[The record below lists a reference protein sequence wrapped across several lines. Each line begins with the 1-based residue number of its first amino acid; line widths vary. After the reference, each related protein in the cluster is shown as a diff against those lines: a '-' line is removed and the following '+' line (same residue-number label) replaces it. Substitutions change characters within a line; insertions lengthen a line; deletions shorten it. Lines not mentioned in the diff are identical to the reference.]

1 MPRTMIVLFLLLMA
15 PAVWAQDSDDSGQES
30 TDVIAGEPSDESNTA
45 PAETLDDEDDADAD
59 ELYSEEDDDVFIPSE
74 DVKFGQSIPFPT
86 DI

>member
-30 TDVIAGEPSDESNTA
+30 TDVIAGEPRDESSTA

>member
-15 PAVWAQDSDDSGQES
+15 PAVWAQDSDDSDQES
-30 TDVIAGEPSDESNTA
+30 TDVSAGDPSDESNTT
-45 PAETLDDEDDADAD
+45 PAETPDDEDDADV
-59 ELYSEEDDDVFIPSE
+59 LYGEEDDDVFIPSE